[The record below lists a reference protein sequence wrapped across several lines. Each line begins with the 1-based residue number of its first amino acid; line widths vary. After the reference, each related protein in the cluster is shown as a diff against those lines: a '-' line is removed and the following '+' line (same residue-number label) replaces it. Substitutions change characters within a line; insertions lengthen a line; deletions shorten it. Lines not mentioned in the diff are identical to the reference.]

1 MGLCPKPRGFL
12 RHMRGSEISISQWGL
27 YFVAVSFSYP
37 CAGCSSAEPTYVSL
51 NAATMIGSWS
61 EVKLISEID

>member
-1 MGLCPKPRGFL
+1 M
-12 RHMRGSEISISQWGL
+12 L

-61 EVKLISEID
+61 EVKLIAEIHGGD